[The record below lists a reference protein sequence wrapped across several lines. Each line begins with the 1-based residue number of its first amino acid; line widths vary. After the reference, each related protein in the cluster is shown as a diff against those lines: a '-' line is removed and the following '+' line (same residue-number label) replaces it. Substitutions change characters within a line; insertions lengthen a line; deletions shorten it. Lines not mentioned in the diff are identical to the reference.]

1 MTRQFST
8 LARAAMANAYET
20 LVGASPRLQIRTLA
34 QPANCAAAD
43 VGTLLVEIPLPA
55 DWLTDP
61 GTGAK
66 ALAGVWTAA
75 AVGTGA
81 AGHYRIK
88 DATGSTFTHEQ
99 GSVTAIGGGGD
110 MTLQNTSIA
119 TGQQVTVTAY
129 SLVMPNA

>member
-1 MTRQFST
+1 MPRQFST

-20 LVGASPRLQIRTLA
+20 LVGPSPRLQIRTLA

-75 AVGTGA
+75 AAGA
-81 AGHYRIK
+81 GPAGHYRIK
-88 DATGSTFTHEQ
+88 DAAGATHEQ
-99 GSVTAIGGGGD
+99 GSVTATGGGGD
-110 MTLQNTSIA
+110 MVLQNTSIA
-119 TGQQVTVTAY
+119 AGQQVTVTAY